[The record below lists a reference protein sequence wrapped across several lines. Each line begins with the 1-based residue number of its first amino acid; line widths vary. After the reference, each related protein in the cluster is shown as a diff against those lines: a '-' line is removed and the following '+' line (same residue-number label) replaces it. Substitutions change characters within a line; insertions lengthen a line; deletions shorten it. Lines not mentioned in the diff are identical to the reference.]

1 MLVAVCFVVLAVIVL
16 CCIGICAR
24 AQSQIYTPDRATR
37 EEFGSDEYYMRG
49 DGVWVT
55 SLMAGATP
63 RRAGMTG
70 MVPTPAV
77 GAQNSYLR
85 GDGTWQQANNAPTAA
100 ICMHVAYIAG
110 RDFRIQ
116 TPTAG
121 VAFPFNT
128 VMFST
133 GTSGVITPSPS
144 ATNITTFNLAAGN
157 TYKCVAQM
165 GYNIDGSDFIYQWS
179 TVPYVVGTTT
189 LFGVVGDLASATPRG
204 NTAIGYITVATP
216 VTISL
221 IVTSPGNIPSC
232 ISPGTLN
239 NYPWATIEVVSNNNT
254 ITQFTGATASAAG
267 TIGYIPAPPAGAQS
281 SYLRGDGTWQKLD
294 IAPPAPVVSVAPAV
308 PAVPVAP
315 GAGIVQQAVY
325 NTTSA
330 KMTPTVWTNV
340 PSLTLTVTPASSAA
354 KFLLRA
360 NIVFGLSGTGGTCA
374 FRFMRGATPIG
385 VGSGGAYQG
394 SFRAS
399 LNNAYWTTTTGGECL
414 DAPATTSAVTYSVQC
429 ILYDASYSIVF
440 NNSYEGG
447 NVENT
452 TCTSTLT
459 VSQC

>member
-1 MLVAVCFVVLAVIVL
+1 MLVAVCFVVLAVIAL
-16 CCIGICAR
+16 CFVGIRAR
-24 AQSQIYTPDRATR
+24 TQSQIYTNTCTIRD
-37 EEFGSDEYYMRG
+37 EFGSDEYYMRG
-49 DGVWVT
+49 DGVWTT

-63 RRAGMTG
+63 QRAGMTG

-165 GYNIDGSDFIYQWS
+165 GYNIDGGDFIYQWS

-204 NTAIGYITVATP
+204 NTAIGYITVTTP
-216 VTISL
+216 ITISL

-254 ITQFTGATASAAG
+254 IMPFVGATG
-267 TIGYIPAPPAGAQS
+267 TSPGMQGYMPAPPAGTQN
-281 SYLRGDGTWQKLD
+281 SYLRGDGSWQPTTFPGQITWS
-294 IAPPAPVVSVAPAV
+294 ASPVAPAGWLVCDGKSYLVAVYPGLFAAISTLYGVGTDKTGGTTFSV
-308 PAVPVAP
+308 PDMRGQFVRGVDS
-315 GAGIVQQAVY
+315 GAGIDVGRTLGTKQTDTIQNITGAY
-325 NTTSA
+325 TGSA
-330 KMTPTVWTNV
+330 TIANAGTN
-340 PSLTLTVTPASSAA
+340 
-354 KFLLRA
+354 
-360 NIVFGLSGTGGTCA
+360 GTGAIYTTGDYQ
-374 FRFMRGATPIG
+374 
-385 VGSGGAYQG
+385 GSGGYNGGGNGANYQ
-394 SFRAS
+394 R
-399 LNNAYWTTTTGGECL
+399 
-414 DAPATTSAVTYSVQC
+414 
-429 ILYDASYSIVF
+429 ILMDASRSVR
-440 NNSYEGG
+440 
-447 NVENT
+447 
-452 TCTSTLT
+452 TSKETRPTNIALVALIKT
-459 VSQC
+459 